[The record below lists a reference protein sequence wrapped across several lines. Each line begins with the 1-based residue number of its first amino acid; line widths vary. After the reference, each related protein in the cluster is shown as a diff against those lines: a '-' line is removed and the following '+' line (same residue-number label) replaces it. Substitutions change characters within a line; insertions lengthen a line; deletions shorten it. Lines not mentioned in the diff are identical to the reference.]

1 VTGRP
6 AGQAGTAGA
15 GIGRRVLGS
24 ELRQLREAARVQLGD
39 AAAAAGVA
47 PSTLSRIELG
57 KAPARAWLVQAV
69 LAEYGVTDAEQCRRL
84 ASLAREGW
92 RREWHDEYRDVL
104 PLDFV
109 RYLSLEAAASD
120 VLVFSARTVP
130 GLLQTPDYAAALARV
145 AQDGITGQQARR
157 LAAVAARRQ
166 EITQARLHAIIDEA
180 ALRRPAGSA
189 AVMAG
194 QLRHLAAVAA
204 DGSATV
210 QIAPL
215 SAPLPVLA
223 GSFAV
228 LGFPDGASPDVAC
241 AAGPA
246 GKPVLLTREREV
258 SALREAF
265 GALARS
271 AMAAGPSGRLIAD
284 LAAS

>member
-6 AGQAGTAGA
+6 GA

-57 KAPARAWLVQAV
+57 KAPARAWLVEAV
-69 LAEYGVTDAEQCRRL
+69 LAEYGVTDAEQCGRL

-130 GLLQTPDYAAALARV
+130 GLLQTPGYAAALARV
-145 AQDGITGQQARR
+145 AQGMTEQQAGR
-157 LAAVAARRQ
+157 LAAVAGRRQ
-166 EITQARLHAIIDEA
+166 EIARDARTRLHVVIDEA
-180 ALRRPAGSA
+180 ALRRPVGSA
-189 AVMAG
+189 ATMAG
-194 QLRHLAAVAA
+194 QLSYLSGVIS
-204 DGSATV
+204 DGFATV
-210 QIAPL
+210 QVAAL
-215 SAPLPVLA
+215 STPLPVLT
-223 GSFAV
+223 GSLAM
-228 LGFPDGASPDVAC
+228 LSFPDGAGPDVAC
-241 AAGPA
+241 ASGPG
-246 GKPVLLTREREV
+246 GKPVLITREREV
-258 SALREAF
+258 SALGRAF
-265 GALARS
+265 WALARS
-271 AMAAGPSGRLIAD
+271 AMPAGSSERLIAA
-284 LAAS
+284 LAAP